1 MPPAFSCR
9 IFGLALFAFAV
20 SPVLAQTRTV
30 ETTLGA
36 FEVPENPT
44 RIVTT
49 HHAATQPLL
58 DLDVVPVGRGAV
70 DQAYTTSDQWEMIA
84 DVPTVTLEG
93 GEPNYELIA
102 TLEPDLIFEVNIAS
116 QDRIER
122 LSEIAPVVVVG
133 LRVGWQEKA
142 REAAEIVNAL
152 DRWEALEAEYAA
164 RQAQIAADYADILTE
179 NTIGVIGVWNFDIP
193 TVWPSNTGLGSILQP
208 AGAVYG
214 SAIEALPTEGV
225 TEVTISLEDISAV
238 LGDVDILFYNSYIDG
253 SLINEDNQRLRD
265 HEIFQR
271 LPAVAEGRVFPIG
284 MITVGSFATAHNTLD
299 HYVAALEAVAAEVQ

>member
-1 MPPAFSCR
+1 M
-9 IFGLALFAFAV
+9 
-20 SPVLAQTRTV
+20 
-30 ETTLGA
+30 E
-36 FEVPENPT
+36 
-44 RIVTT
+44 
-49 HHAATQPLL
+49 
-58 DLDVVPVGRGAV
+58 
-70 DQAYTTSDQWEMIA
+70 
-84 DVPTVTLEG
+84 
-93 GEPNYELIA
+93 
-102 TLEPDLIFEVNIAS
+102 
-116 QDRIER
+116 
-122 LSEIAPVVVVG
+122 
-133 LRVGWQEKA
+133 
-142 REAAEIVNAL
+142 
-152 DRWEALEAEYAA
+152 
-164 RQAQIAADYADILTE
+164 
-179 NTIGVIGVWNFDIP
+179 FDIP